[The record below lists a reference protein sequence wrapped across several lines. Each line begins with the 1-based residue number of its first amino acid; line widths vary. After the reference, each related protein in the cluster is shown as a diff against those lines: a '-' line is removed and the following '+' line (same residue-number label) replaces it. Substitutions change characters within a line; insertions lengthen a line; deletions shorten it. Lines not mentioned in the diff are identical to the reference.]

1 MVMKTSRLLL
11 SKGNN
16 VEKPNHI
23 AHTPAFITSRN
34 KNNKKLAALLRSKDG
49 NQETTT
55 KTRV

>member
-1 MVMKTSRLLL
+1 MKTSRLLL

-23 AHTPAFITSRN
+23 THTPVFITSHN